1 MKAVVNLRTGKTTET
16 VVRSLKPEAEGGIPK
31 VKINVENIGN
41 RLRMEIEAETISSL
55 RACLNSFLGWA
66 ECAHEVARK

>member
-16 VVRSLKPEAEGGIPK
+16 IVRALKPETEGEIPK

>member
-16 VVRSLKPEAEGGIPK
+16 IVRALKPETGGEIPK